1 MDQGAFVVAEQGEA
15 KRVVVKLV
23 KSGIGFG
30 KDQKE
35 ILRGLG
41 LLKLNHTVSLK
52 DTPSI
57 RGMISKVPHL
67 VKVIGTGE

>member
-1 MDQGAFVVAEQGEA
+1 MAEQGEA

-23 KSGIGFG
+23 KSGIGFC

-41 LLKLNHTVSLK
+41 LLKLNQTVSLK

-57 RGMISKVPHL
+57 RGMINKVPHL